1 MTVDDQRPEPSDPE
15 PQSKA
20 RRVALPFGFL
30 GDEEDA
36 PPVRER
42 TPRPSEKDAG
52 RPEKG
57 ARPPEEDTE
66 PIPTFAKVTPKES
79 APPRKEPARPLASAP
94 ASGPGAAPTE
104 LPPPT

>member
-42 TPRPSEKDAG
+42 ERLVRPMN
-52 RPEKG
+52 
-57 ARPPEEDTE
+57 
-66 PIPTFAKVTPKES
+66 
-79 APPRKEPARPLASAP
+79 
-94 ASGPGAAPTE
+94 
-104 LPPPT
+104 